1 MDRNDIKHEVIETAI
16 WLLQIAGLLLLIVG
30 GIIYHG
36 QLSTYVG
43 GALCTAYFV
52 ISAYRRR
59 HNHRMAVLYGCIA
72 VALAALLIGHYL
84 TQSL

>member
-36 QLSTYVG
+36 PRSTYVG
-43 GALCTAYFV
+43 GALCTAYFI
-52 ISAYRRR
+52 ISAFRRR

-72 VALAALLIGHYL
+72 VALAALLIAHYL
-84 TQSL
+84 MQSL

>member
-1 MDRNDIKHEVIETAI
+1 MDRNDIKHEVIETTI

-43 GALCTAYFV
+43 GALCTAYFI
-52 ISAYRRR
+52 ISAFRRR

-72 VALAALLIGHYL
+72 VALAALLIAHYL
-84 TQSL
+84 MQSL